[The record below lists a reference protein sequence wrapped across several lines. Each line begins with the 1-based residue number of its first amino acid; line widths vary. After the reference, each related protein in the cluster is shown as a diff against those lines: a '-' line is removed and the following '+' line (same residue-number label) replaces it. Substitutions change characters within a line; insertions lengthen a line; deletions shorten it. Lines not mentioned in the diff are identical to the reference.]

1 MAAPDPGVALTKLLA
16 ECASGQAVSG
26 GVPARLAVKICG
38 ITSVDDARVAVEAGA
53 DAVGF
58 VLWPKSPRSL
68 SLAAARDIAAT
79 LPPFVHRVGVFVD
92 ATVEEMRMAADTIG
106 LDVLQLHGDEDLE
119 TLGLLP
125 RRALKAVRVG
135 PGFQAEDALRHQ
147 GRAAGLLLDTRIEGA
162 PPGGTGRSFD
172 WSLARDVRE
181 RATYLVLA
189 GGLTPENVAEAV
201 AAVKPDAV
209 DVSSGVESA
218 PGRKDPQ
225 KVRAFIR
232 AARGEK
238 R

>member
-1 MAAPDPGVALTKLLA
+1 MSAPNPGAALEKLLE
-16 ECASGQAVSG
+16 ECVAGHVG
-26 GVPARLAVKICG
+26 RRGVPARMAVKICG
-38 ITSVDDARVAVEAGA
+38 ITSVEDARVAVEAGA

-58 VLWPKSPRSL
+58 VLWPQSPRYL
-68 SLAAARDIAAT
+68 TVPAARAIAAT

-92 ATVEEMRMAADTIG
+92 ASAEVMRSAADLIG
-106 LDVLQLHGDEDLE
+106 LDVLQLHGNEDLE
-119 TLGLLP
+119 ALGPLP
-125 RRALKAVRVG
+125 RRAIKAVRVG
-135 PGFQAEDALRHQ
+135 PDFDAADALRYE
-147 GRAAGLLLDTRIEGA
+147 GRTAGVLLDTRIEGA
-162 PPGGTGRSFD
+162 LPGGTGRSFD
-172 WSLARDVRE
+172 WSLAQALRQRSS
-181 RATYLVLA
+181 YLVLA

-218 PGRKDPQ
+218 PGKKDPQ